1 MAIQIYDDKVQTD
14 RASLGGSVYD
24 QKYFTDDELRE
35 AAKIRTAAQNG
46 ETDWA
51 SANASVNQ
59 MRAGHG
65 YTGGKDGSQFL
76 PTGPKSGFQY
86 KAAPQWEDPYDDDIQ
101 ALAQKY
107 LNREAFSYDPEQ
119 DATYQQYK
127 DSYTR
132 QGKQAMEDTLAQVSA
147 RTGGL
152 ASSYANTASQQT
164 YDGYMAALAD
174 KIPELKQLAYQMYMD
189 EGNKM
194 LQDVELMRGLRSD
207 KRGEFQDELDQYNTD
222 RTYNANQYWTGKEFD
237 YNQEQDQKNREDQ
250 KQADA
255 RDRALS
261 YLQAGGKAAQ
271 LPKEL
276 VEASGLSQAEL
287 NQYETA
293 FAMGKT
299 GTGGGY
305 GGGNTSSGPAG
316 SDDGPGEM
324 EELLNS
330 MYDSDDPE
338 AYMRQ
343 HYKEFGFSRDD
354 FEFIMN
360 NYGDFKQF
368 MLAPQW
374 SDYSRELLLHA
385 HNGGLNTDVI
395 DKSIQTA
402 LKEKK
407 ITKREANALYR
418 ALTM

>member
-1 MAIQIYDDKVQTD
+1 MALQNYDDEVKKD
-14 RASLGGSVYD
+14 RASYGGSVYD

-35 AAKIRTAAQNG
+35 AAQVRTAAERG

-51 SANASVNQ
+51 SANNYVNG
-59 MRAGHG
+59 MREKYG
-65 YTGGKDGSQFL
+65 YTGGKDGSQYL
-76 PTGPKSGFQY
+76 AVGQGGGFQY
-86 KAAPQWEDPYDDDIQ
+86 QKAPQWEDPYDGDIQ
-101 ALAQKY
+101 NLAQKY

-119 DATYQQYK
+119 DPTYQQYK

-152 ASSYANTASQQT
+152 ASSYASTASQQT

-189 EGNKM
+189 EGNQM
-194 LQDVELMRGLRSD
+194 LQDVNLMRGLRSD
-207 KRGEFQDELDQYNTD
+207 KYGVYQDDLAQYNTD
-222 RTYNANQYWTGKEFD
+222 KAFNANQYWTGKQFD
-237 YNQEQDQKNREDQ
+237 YNQEQDQQNREDQ
-250 KQADA
+250 QQADA

-261 YLQAGGKAAQ
+261 FLQAGGKASE
-271 LPKEL
+271 LSPDL
-276 VEASGLSQAEL
+276 VEKSGLSQAEL
-287 NQYETA
+287 SQYETA
-293 FAMGKT
+293 
-299 GTGGGY
+299 Y
-305 GGGNTSSGPAG
+305 GMQQGTSSGSGYTLGGPAG

-343 HYKEFGFSRDD
+343 HYKEFGFDRDD

-360 NYGDFKQF
+360 SYGNFKQF
-368 MLAPQW
+368 MLDPPW

-385 HNGGLNTDVI
+385 HQGGLNTDVI

-407 ITKREANALYR
+407 ITQREANALYR